1 VLRRTTTI
9 HHRIYRTPRRA
20 ADFAAVL
27 PHLSRRAAERPRI
40 LCSSH
45 KEDKSPTFEIL
56 PYLTISWGNMASTKD
71 TSIITTTPI
80 KAEGRKWA
88 TELRDTGY
96 ITREDLQAK
105 LEEAFASDGYKPE
118 DFKIMVRTQYSR
130 TGLAND
136 HHRLE
141 MSAGLTMPLES

>member
-1 VLRRTTTI
+1 MER
-9 HHRIYRTPRRA
+9 PRRA

-27 PHLSRRAAERPRI
+27 PHLSRRAAKRPRI
-40 LCSSH
+40 LCPSH
-45 KEDKSPTFEIL
+45 KKEDKSPTFEIL
-56 PYLTISWGNMASTKD
+56 PYLTTSWGNMASTKD

-80 KAEGRKWA
+80 KLEGRNCA

-105 LEEAFASDGYKPE
+105 LEEVFASDGYKLE
-118 DFKIMVRTQYSR
+118 DFKIMVRTRYSR
-130 TGLAND
+130 TMLPND
-136 HHRLE
+136 HHRPE